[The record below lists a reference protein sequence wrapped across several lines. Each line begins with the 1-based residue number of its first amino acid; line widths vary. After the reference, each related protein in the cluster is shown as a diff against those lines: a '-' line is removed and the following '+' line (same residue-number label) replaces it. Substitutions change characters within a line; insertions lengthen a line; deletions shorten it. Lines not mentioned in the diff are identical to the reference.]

1 MSVIETVGSPESK
14 AMPVQIR
21 RAVSVLWL
29 SLLLSLTAATIMDWR
44 HVYVS
49 DTTFSVV
56 VQLFEN
62 SFFALIIWKVSQGRR
77 WARITY
83 LLVFAGGCLLI
94 PLLATFSEAYRAAAF
109 GSAFSLVV
117 VVVQTAIQLYAAVLL
132 CTSKGRTWF
141 IRAQ

>member
-1 MSVIETVGSPESK
+1 
-14 AMPVQIR
+14 MPVEIR

-29 SLLLSLTAATIMDWR
+29 SLLLSVTATTIIDWR
-44 HVYVS
+44 HVYRV

-56 VQLFEN
+56 VQILNN
-62 SFFALIIWKVSQGRR
+62 SFFALIIWKVSQGRS

-94 PLLATFSEAYRAAAF
+94 PLLAVFSETYRAAVF
-109 GSAFSLVV
+109 GSLFSAVV
-117 VVVQTAIQLYAAVLL
+117 VVVQATIQLYATVLL

-141 IRAQ
+141 LRKQ